1 MSSLGR
7 DKERCLSV
15 GLGELV
21 DKGDAVLEETLCAAD
36 VPTLRCDKQRSAAA
50 AAPTAAASTLCR
62 EEISASPTNWG
73 QFARYLDKAARA
85 AWK

>member
-50 AAPTAAASTLCR
+50 AANTAASTLCR

-73 QFARYLDKAARA
+73 QFAQHLDKAARA